1 MKKPNGIQKIC
12 LPAPAK
18 INLFLAVPRIRA
30 DGFHEIFSVLAKLE
44 LQDLISIEATSQENE
59 LTFECIGTNQLE
71 GVDNLVLQA
80 VRVWR
85 ELTKVQLGFRLILKK
100 RIPIEAGLGGGSSDA
115 VSTLIGLNSFLDTPL
130 TYHALHNL
138 SLKIGSDCPSFLTSG
153 LCIAEGRG
161 DKISS
166 IEEPLLADLMNREVL
181 LFKPPIGFSTA
192 EMYSK
197 LVQSRAYSCDKQTS
211 LLFSSWIKGKLPTED
226 FLFNQFQSTVFSKHL
241 YYLPLF
247 EEITLKFGIK
257 PLLSGSGS
265 CCFCLGKS
273 GIRME
278 EVEEVIRKAWGE
290 DCCLIRTRFR
300 GKEKH
305 SILFS

>member
-1 MKKPNGIQKIC
+1 MKKSVALSGVHAGNTTICTVGEKGNDLFYRGYKIE
-12 LPAPAK
+12 
-18 INLFLAVPRIRA
+18 
-30 DGFHEIFSVLAKLE
+30 D
-44 LQDLISIEATSQENE
+44 
-59 LTFECIGTNQLE
+59 
-71 GVDNLVLQA
+71 
-80 VRVWR
+80 
-85 ELTKVQLGFRLILKK
+85 LTKSCCFEEVF
-100 RIPIEAGLGGGSSDA
+100 
-115 VSTLIGLNSFLDTPL
+115 FLL
-130 TYHALHNL
+130 
-138 SLKIGSDCPSFLTSG
+138 
-153 LCIAEGRG
+153 
-161 DKISS
+161 
-166 IEEPLLADLMNREVL
+166 
-181 LFKPPIGFSTA
+181 
-192 EMYSK
+192 
-197 LVQSRAYSCDKQTS
+197 
-211 LLFSSWIKGKLPTED
+211 IKGKLPTED